1 LTLVG
6 DRYADSLNT
15 VVLPGYGRWDALAG
29 FRQKEW
35 DVRAALNNIAD
46 KTYYASA
53 TSVAQIQPG
62 EPRSL
67 VVTGTYSF

>member
-1 LTLVG
+1 
-6 DRYADSLNT
+6 
-15 VVLPGYGRWDALAG
+15 LAG

-46 KTYYASA
+46 NTYYASA

-62 EPRSL
+62 EPRSV

>member
-1 LTLVG
+1 M
-6 DRYADSLNT
+6 
-15 VVLPGYGRWDALAG
+15 LPGFGRWDALAG
-29 FRQKEW
+29 FRQNEW
-35 DVRAALNNIAD
+35 DLRAALNNIAD